1 MLWVHVNRLVKPK
14 HGACSLAI
22 SQPHL
27 VAYALWV
34 STWYTYMCRYNVDV
48 RGMCHGN
55 AALFIG
61 KHLLAASASVEERN
75 LGQVTLLRT
84 FITFFIMFLDFLL
97 LFLVLSF
104 CITALNNYCTRRRRR
119 HLPCNISCSFLSTSF
134 QHRISHAVVFSFC
147 KWFFF
152 CAVISMPTE
161 VTFS

>member
-1 MLWVHVNRLVKPK
+1 
-14 HGACSLAI
+14 
-22 SQPHL
+22 
-27 VAYALWV
+27 
-34 STWYTYMCRYNVDV
+34 MCRYNVDV

-104 CITALNNYCTRRRRR
+104 CITALNNYCTRRRR
-119 HLPCNISCSFLSTSF
+119 HMPCNISCSFCLLLSSIAF
-134 QHRISHAVVFSFC
+134 IAFLSRVFILQMLFLLC
-147 KWFFF
+147 CYFN
-152 CAVISMPTE
+152 AD
-161 VTFS
+161 